1 MVVAPTQLTALRT
14 LALML
19 VALVA
24 GFVLGR
30 GGRPSGISNFCGR
43 GDWVE
48 AVGGERTYLY
58 VAFDVKPERRE
69 EFLTTVRQNEAG
81 TLGTEPLNRAYMWG
95 EDIEVPNRFHFHEE
109 YVGTA
114 GFDEHL
120 KTPHV
125 KVWDAFV
132 DTDPFVGGKEKG
144 VMGPYKYYAASPA
157 PKEYIGKFQN

>member
-1 MVVAPTQLTALRT
+1 MVKTGSVTA
-14 LALML
+14 
-19 VALVA
+19 ALV
-24 GFVLGR
+24 VRLPSLWQR
-30 GGRPSGISNFCGR
+30 GEYRIPRS
-43 GDWVE
+43 
-48 AVGGERTYLY
+48 
-58 VAFDVKPERRE
+58 
-69 EFLTTVRQNEAG
+69 
-81 TLGTEPLNRAYMWG
+81 
-95 EDIEVPNRFHFHEE
+95 RFHFHEE

-125 KVWDAFV
+125 KIWDAFV